1 MAHVQELI
9 AQGNHYR
16 SIPDPVNAL
25 ACYAQ
30 AFLQDPNLGAAYNNY
45 GNVIR
50 EMGFPERAYG
60 FLNNAMDIDPN
71 DSVANFNLAVAY
83 LLAGDLKRGWP
94 QYEKRWSFEH
104 LAGTL
109 PNFKQPRWEGQT
121 DLAGKTILITGEQG
135 HGDTIQFIR
144 FVEQLSSFGAKCIIV
159 ADLNISPLLRQ
170 NILPPHEIRDLNN
183 LIDTDKEP
191 FDYWTPIM
199 SIPMYLGI
207 DDYSKLPQKL
217 QYLAASKESQEVWA
231 KRLGKKWKLRVGF
244 CWSGRPDTWI
254 NQHKAIPFEKMLGLI
269 TRNPEYEWINLQ
281 VSCSPENEAE
291 LVRAG
296 VKAYPGTIN
305 SFADTAGLMNHCDVV
320 ISVDTSVGHLAGA
333 MGRPWWL
340 PLNLFGQDWR
350 YLLNREDCPW
360 YPSCRLFRQPNIG
373 NWDVPLERIHN
384 NLKLFKI

>member
-1 MAHVQELI
+1 MNVQELI
-9 AQGNHYR
+9 AQGNHFR

-30 AFLQDPNLGAAYNNY
+30 AFLQEPNLGAAYNNY

-60 FLNNAMDIDPN
+60 FLNNAIDIDPN

-109 PNFKQPRWEGQT
+109 PNFKQPRWTGQT
-121 DLAGKTILITGEQG
+121 DLQGKTVLITGEQG

-144 FVEQLSSFGAKCIIV
+144 FVEQLSGFGAKCIIV
-159 ADLNISPLLRQ
+159 TDLSVSPLLKQ
-170 NILPPHEIRDLNN
+170 NILAPHEIRDLNN
-183 LIDTDKEP
+183 MFDTDKEH

-217 QYLAASKESQEVWA
+217 QYLGASKESQEIWN

-254 NQHKAIPFEKMLGLI
+254 NQHKAMPFEKMLDLI
-269 TRNPEYEWINLQ
+269 KRNPDYEWINLQ
-281 VSCSPENEAE
+281 VSATAEQQAE
-291 LVRAG
+291 LLKIG
-296 VKAYPGTIN
+296 VKAYPGTIS
-305 SFADTAGLMNHCDVV
+305 SFADTAGLMHHCDVI

-340 PLNLFGQDWR
+340 PLNQFGQDWR
-350 YLLNREDCPW
+350 YLLNREDSPW
-360 YPSCRLFRQPNIG
+360 YPSCRIFRQPSLG
-373 NWDVPLERIHN
+373 DWDTPLERIHN